1 MTKQLI
7 KPQYKLG
14 RKGLIFLI
22 FLLNMTGPMSTDL
35 YLSAFPTLLKEF
47 NTTSNILNYT
57 LVGFFIS
64 FAIGMLFIGPLS
76 DKIGR
81 KPVLLSGIFIYGLS
95 SLFCSFSTSVEMLI
109 FFRVTQ
115 AIGAGGMIA
124 VSTAMVKDSFTDEDR
139 PGIIALLQ
147 MLGAFAPT
155 VAPLIGAQI
164 LKYYSWQVTFDVLA
178 ASALFSFIISLFVTE
193 TLDKKDRL
201 KGNIFTSVLSLKDIL
216 INKPFITF
224 LLSMYG
230 MSLIYMSF
238 LAISSYIYIEW
249 FNLSETEYSLFFA
262 VNSMILLVGPN
273 VYLLV
278 RKHLLPN
285 QIVQITFATVLIA
298 GFLILTI
305 GKISPYLF
313 LLSFAPITFS
323 NGFLRSF
330 SSNILLGQ
338 KEMNSGGVSSVMNF
352 SGTALGAIGMMLGT
366 LGWTNYVQGLG
377 CITFIGVS
385 FSITLWVIFLK
396 KGYKLHGM

>member
-1 MTKQLI
+1 MAKTLI
-7 KPQYKLG
+7 KPQHKLG

-47 NTTSNILNYT
+47 NTTSGMLNYT
-57 LVGFFIS
+57 LVGFFVS

-95 SLFCSFSTSVEMLI
+95 SLFCSFSSSIEMLI
-109 FFRVTQ
+109 FFRITQ
-115 AIGAGGMIA
+115 AIGAGGMIS
-124 VSTAMVKDSFTDEDR
+124 VSTAMVKDSFSDDDR

-155 VAPLIGAQI
+155 IAPLIGAQI
-164 LKYYSWQVTFDVLA
+164 IKHYNWQVTFDVLA
-178 ASALFSFIISLFVTE
+178 ISALFSFIVSLFVTE
-193 TLDKKDRL
+193 TLDKKDRIE
-201 KGNIFTSVLSLKDIL
+201 GNVFTSVFSLKEIL
-216 INKPFITF
+216 INKPFMTF

-230 MSLIYMSF
+230 MSIIYMAF

-249 FNLSETEYSLFFA
+249 FNLSETQYSIFFA
-262 VNSMILLVGPN
+262 VNSLILLVGPN
-273 VYLLV
+273 VYLMA
-278 RKHLLPN
+278 RKRFTPN
-285 QIVQITFATVLIA
+285 QIVHFSFITVLFA
-298 GFLILTI
+298 GLLILTI
-305 GKISPYLF
+305 GKFSPYLF
-313 LLSFAPITFS
+313 LLAFAPITFS

-338 KEMNSGGVSSVMNF
+338 SNMNSGGVASVMSF

-366 LGWTNYVQGLG
+366 IGWSNYIQGLG
-377 CITFIGVS
+377 WITFIGIT
-385 FSITLWVIFLK
+385 FSITLWIIFLRN
-396 KGYKLHGM
+396 GYKLKGM

>member
-262 VNSMILLVGPN
+262 VNSMILLVGPK

-377 CITFIGVS
+377 WITFIGVS
-385 FSITLWVIFLK
+385 FSITLWIIFLK

>member
-262 VNSMILLVGPN
+262 VNSIILLVGPN

-377 CITFIGVS
+377 WITFIGVS
-385 FSITLWVIFLK
+385 FSITLWIIFLK

>member
-1 MTKQLI
+1 MSKHLI

-47 NTTSNILNYT
+47 NTTSDILNYT
-57 LVGFFIS
+57 LVGFFVS

-81 KPVLLSGIFIYGLS
+81 KPVLLGGIFIYGLS
-95 SLFCSFSTSVEMLI
+95 SLFCSFSTSIEMLI
-109 FFRVTQ
+109 FFRITQ
-115 AIGAGGMIA
+115 AIGAGGMIS
-124 VSTAMVKDSFTDEDR
+124 VSTAMVKDSFTDDDR

-155 VAPLIGAQI
+155 IAPLIGAQI
-164 LKYYSWQVTFDVLA
+164 IKYYSWQVTFDVLA
-178 ASALFSFIISLFVTE
+178 ISALFSFIVSLFVTE
-193 TLDKKDRL
+193 TLDKSERL
-201 KGNIFTSVLSLKDIL
+201 KGNVFTSIFSLKDIL
-216 INKPFITF
+216 INKPFMIF

-230 MSLIYMSF
+230 MSIIYMAF

-273 VYLLV
+273 IYLLA
-278 RKHLLPN
+278 RKRFTPN
-285 QIVQITFATVLIA
+285 QIVKFSFGTVLLA
-298 GFLILTI
+298 GILILTI
-305 GKISPYLF
+305 GKNSPYLF

-338 KEMNSGGVSSVMNF
+338 SNMNSGGVASVMSF
-352 SGTALGAIGMMLGT
+352 SGTALGAFGMMLGT

-377 CITFIGVS
+377 WITFIAMA
-385 FSITLWVIFLK
+385 FSIFLWITFLNK
-396 KGYKLHGM
+396 NYKLKGM

>member
-1 MTKQLI
+1 MAKTLI
-7 KPQYKLG
+7 KPQHKLG

-47 NTTSNILNYT
+47 NTTSGMLNYT
-57 LVGFFIS
+57 LVGFFVS

-95 SLFCSFSTSVEMLI
+95 SLFCSFSSSIEMLI
-109 FFRVTQ
+109 FFRITQ
-115 AIGAGGMIA
+115 AIGAGGMIS
-124 VSTAMVKDSFTDEDR
+124 VSTAMVKDSFTDDDR

-155 VAPLIGAQI
+155 IAPLIGAQI
-164 LKYYSWQVTFDVLA
+164 IKHYNWQVTFDVLA
-178 ASALFSFIISLFVTE
+178 ISALFSFIVSLFVTE
-193 TLDKKDRL
+193 TLDKKDRIE
-201 KGNIFTSVLSLKDIL
+201 GNVFTSVFSLKEIL
-216 INKPFITF
+216 INKPFMTF

-230 MSLIYMSF
+230 MSIIYMAF

-249 FNLSETEYSLFFA
+249 FNLSETQYSIFFA
-262 VNSMILLVGPN
+262 VNSLILLVGPN
-273 VYLLV
+273 VYLMA
-278 RKHLLPN
+278 RKRFTPN
-285 QIVQITFATVLIA
+285 QIVHFSFITVLFA
-298 GFLILTI
+298 GLLILTI
-305 GKISPYLF
+305 GKFSPYLF
-313 LLSFAPITFS
+313 LLAFAPITFS

-338 KEMNSGGVSSVMNF
+338 SNMNSGGVASVMSF

-366 LGWTNYVQGLG
+366 IGWSNYIQGLG
-377 CITFIGVS
+377 WITFIGIT
-385 FSITLWVIFLK
+385 FSITLWIIFLRN
-396 KGYKLHGM
+396 GYKLKGM